1 MLSNEVKIIE
11 QEVSPIFEAALILKK
26 NDGGPIVLFKR
37 LKGHDMPAVGNV
49 VGSRARL
56 LKCLGARTMSDA
68 YNILAEGLERPL
80 RPKEAGGQFGNFYAA
95 FKGGLSG
102 LPAFKYYER
111 DAGRYITSS
120 IVIAKLDESCNASVH
135 RLLVLDDNRAAI
147 RIVPRHLNAMH
158 AEAKKK
164 GLDLPVAVVIG
175 CHPSITLA
183 AASSPPFG
191 VNELWVANRIMGDGV
206 KVVATPK
213 HGIDVP
219 VSSEIVLEGV
229 IKADEYVAEGPFTD
243 ITGTYD
249 AVRMQPVLRVDGIYI
264 NEEAVYQAVLPAGL
278 EHKLLMGFPKEAELW
293 MGLRK
298 VIPRVRK
305 VRLSE
310 GGCGWLH
317 AVISLEKATEGDAK
331 TAIMMAFGCHP
342 SLKSVVVVDEDINVD
357 DPKDVEWAIATRFQA
372 DRGLVV
378 VNRARGSSLDPSV
391 DPETLLTC
399 KVGVDATRPLGASKE
414 RFEKAV
420 IPGED
425 YYEAWQG

>member
-1 MLSNEVKIIE
+1 
-11 QEVSPIFEAALILKK
+11 
-26 NDGGPIVLFKR
+26 
-37 LKGHDMPAVGNV
+37 
-49 VGSRARL
+49 
-56 LKCLGARTMSDA
+56 
-68 YNILAEGLERPL
+68 
-80 RPKEAGGQFGNFYAA
+80 
-95 FKGGLSG
+95 
-102 LPAFKYYER
+102 
-111 DAGRYITSS
+111 
-120 IVIAKLDESCNASVH
+120 
-135 RLLVLDDNRAAI
+135 
-147 RIVPRHLNAMH
+147 
-158 AEAKKK
+158 
-164 GLDLPVAVVIG
+164 
-175 CHPSITLA
+175 
-183 AASSPPFG
+183 
-191 VNELWVANRIMGDGV
+191 
-206 KVVATPK
+206 
-213 HGIDVP
+213 
-219 VSSEIVLEGV
+219 
-229 IKADEYVAEGPFTD
+229 PFTD
-243 ITGTYD
+243 TTGTYD